1 MNDNITKTIIF
12 HDMKFALKLF
22 FCLNCILIQT
32 TYKLIGSPPLYS
44 LLPLWAGDA
53 KEGQLTKML
62 CPEFDGKSSC
72 PLKGKY

>member
-1 MNDNITKTIIF
+1 MHKCLVGVSFGFITF
-12 HDMKFALKLF
+12 VGDR
-22 FCLNCILIQT
+22 IL
-32 TYKLIGSPPLYS
+32 GSPPLYS

>member
-1 MNDNITKTIIF
+1 MSRNQY
-12 HDMKFALKLF
+12 
-22 FCLNCILIQT
+22 FCIKYPNSKKNHIST
-32 TYKLIGSPPLYS
+32 GSFGSPPLYS

-53 KEGQLTKML
+53 KEGQWTKML